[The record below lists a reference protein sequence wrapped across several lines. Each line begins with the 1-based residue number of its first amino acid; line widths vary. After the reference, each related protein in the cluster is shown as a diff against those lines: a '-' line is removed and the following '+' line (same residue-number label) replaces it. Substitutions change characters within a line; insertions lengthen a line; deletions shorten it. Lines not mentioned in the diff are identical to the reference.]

1 MPRKGEGRH
10 RVLGRLALVDA
21 SERPLLEADLD
32 PDPLEQFARWFEDA
46 RAVSDVADA
55 AALATATPAGRPSVR
70 MVLLKRFDVDGF
82 VFHTNVESRKGTE
95 LVANPQAALLL
106 YWRELGRQIRIEGT
120 VSRVSAAD
128 AEAYFRT
135 RPRGAQIGAHVSRQ
149 SEPIASRDEL
159 DARRRRLEDEL
170 DGADVPLPAW
180 WGGYRLAPESYEFW
194 QHRDDRLHD
203 RLRYR
208 LVDGRWIVERLQP

>member
-1 MPRKGEGRH
+1 M
-10 RVLGRLALVDA
+10 DA

-46 RAVSDVADA
+46 RAVAGVAAEA

-70 MVLLKRFDVDGF
+70 MVLLKRFDADGF
-82 VFHTNVESRKGTE
+82 VFHTKVESRKGTE
-95 LVANPQAALLL
+95 LAANPQAALLL
-106 YWRELGRQIRIEGT
+106 YWRELGRQIRIEGA
-120 VSRVSAAD
+120 VSRVSD
-128 AEAYFRT
+128 AEADAYFRT
-135 RPRGAQIGAHVSRQ
+135 RPRGAQIGARVSRQ
-149 SEPIASRDEL
+149 SEPIASREEL

-170 DGADVPLPAW
+170 GGAEVPLPAW

-208 LVDGRWIVERLQP
+208 PVGGPRLP